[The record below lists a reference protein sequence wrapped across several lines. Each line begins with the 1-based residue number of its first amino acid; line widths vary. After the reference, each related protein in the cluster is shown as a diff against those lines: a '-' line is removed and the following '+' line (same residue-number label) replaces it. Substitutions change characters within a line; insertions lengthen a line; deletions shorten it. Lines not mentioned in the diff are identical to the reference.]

1 MYTNKSWHNCNNQC
15 MQTKH
20 ETVAIT
26 NVYKLNL
33 TSCNNQCMQTKYDTV
48 AINNVSKLNMAE
60 VQ

>member
-1 MYTNKSWHNCNNQC
+1 